1 MTHNKFF
8 NLVSLGCPKNRVDSE
23 RILSVMA
30 DAGFVYTDDPT
41 AAGIIIINTCAFIE
55 PAVDESIDTI
65 LDYRE
70 HKDAFLVVA
79 GCMPLR
85 YQESLREPLPE
96 VDLFL
101 TPDKIAD
108 LPRILI
114 AAFHRAE
121 ETDASPASKQQPPDH
136 I

>member
-1 MTHNKFF
+1 
-8 NLVSLGCPKNRVDSE
+8 
-23 RILSVMA
+23 MA

-41 AAGIIIINTCAFIE
+41 AAGVIIINTCAFIE

-70 HKDAFLVVA
+70 HRDAFLVVA

-108 LPRILI
+108 LPRIFLK
-114 AAFHRAE
+114 AALHRAE
-121 ETDASPASKQQPPDH
+121 ETGVSPVSKRTAPRSHPRKASSMQPGR
-136 I
+136 ILTTAGTLT